1 MSQLDVALAGEANL
15 DVLLYGL
22 PAELPTDRELV
33 AHGMALTLG
42 GSPAISA
49 HNLAVLGLRT
59 GFVTAASDDV
69 FGAMCLRDLAAAGV
83 DLSRA
88 VRKTHDRGTGVS
100 VLLQH
105 GDSRRTLTY
114 PGNTV
119 DLRWDDLDLDYL
131 ASARHFH
138 LSSYFLQT
146 GLRDDVPRLFAHLK
160 RAGITVSMDPNDD
173 PLGSWNDSFFEAMKH
188 VDVLMPNQ
196 REVCAMMRDS
206 DAEQAVAKLS
216 GLVPLL
222 VVKRGARGAIAIEAG
237 RRYEAGA
244 VPVAPIDAIGAGDSF
259 NAGFLHAW
267 LNGSPIDRCLHF
279 GNITGAFS
287 TTGAGGVEAFRDR
300 GRLED
305 FLSAH
310 AGVNISLSATQVRK

>member
-1 MSQLDVALAGEANL
+1 VSQLDVALAGEANL
-15 DVLLYGL
+15 DILLYGL

-33 AHGMALTLG
+33 AHGMALMLG
-42 GSPAISA
+42 GSSAITA
-49 HNLAVLGLRT
+49 HNLATLGLRT

-69 FGAMCLRDLAAAGV
+69 FGAMCLRDLAVAGV
-83 DLSRA
+83 DISRA

-160 RAGITVSMDPNDD
+160 RAGLTVSMDPNDD
-173 PLGSWNDSFFEAMKH
+173 PLGSWDNSFFAAMKY

-206 DAEQAVAKLS
+206 DGEHAASKLS
-216 GLVPLL
+216 ELVPLL

-237 RRYEAGA
+237 RRYEAGP
-244 VPVAPIDAIGAGDSF
+244 VTVAPIDAIGAGDSF

-267 LNGSPIDRCLHF
+267 LNGLPIDRCLRV

-287 TTGAGGVEAFRDR
+287 TTATGGVEAFRDR
-300 GRLED
+300 TRLED
-305 FLSAH
+305 FLLTH
-310 AGVNISLSATQVRK
+310 AGVDISLSATQVRK